1 VIERDRH
8 LLARAYREALR
19 AEWLFTAPN
28 PRVGALALAGGQVIG
43 YGHHAR
49 LGGPHAEETA
59 LRDAGAWDEERG
71 APLAGVVDEMIVTLE
86 PCSTRGSGKRRPAC
100 AELLRAAGV
109 RRILIGCED
118 PDPQQHGAS
127 LAAARAAG
135 VEVSLLPIAQETALA
150 AFRAA
155 LAQPERPFVLLKWA
169 ASLDGKIAAASGASR
184 WISGEESRAEVHAL
198 RSLSDAVLCGRG
210 TLLADDPELT
220 ARPYGTATAVQP
232 LRVLLDAPVD
242 LPAAARVLAAT
253 GPRLWV
259 HDPSSRAPR
268 SAPAADLTL
277 AVPRLAAGH
286 LDLASLLHALRRD
299 HGVRRLLVEGGAAVH
314 GSFLGQR
321 LADGVVRYEAPLL
334 LGGSRAACAGVGVL
348 EPSPTP
354 RLIHEERRDLG
365 PDLRRAF
372 LIAS

>member
-8 LLARAYREALR
+8 LLARAYQEALR

-28 PRVGALALAGGQVIG
+28 PRVGALALAGGHVIG

-49 LGGPHAEETA
+49 LGGPHAEEAA

-71 APLAGVVDEMIVTLE
+71 APLAGVVDEMVVTLA
-86 PCSTRGSGKRRPAC
+86 PCSAHGAGKRRPAC
-100 AELLRAAGV
+100 ADLLRAAGV
-109 RRILIGCED
+109 RRILVGCED
-118 PDPQQHGAS
+118 PDPRQHGAS
-127 LAAARAAG
+127 LIAARAAG
-135 VEVSLLPIAQETALA
+135 VEVSVLPFAQEPALA

-184 WISGEESRAEVHAL
+184 WISGAEARAEVHEL
-198 RSLSDAVLCGRG
+198 RALSDAVLCGRG

-220 ARPYGTATAVQP
+220 ARPDGAAAAAQP
-232 LRVLLDAPVD
+232 LRVLLDAPED
-242 LPAAARVLAAT
+242 LPAAARVLAAA
-253 GPRLWV
+253 GRRLWV
-259 HDPSSRAPR
+259 HGPGSRAPHN
-268 SAPAADLTL
+268 APAADRTL
-277 AVPRLAAGH
+277 AVPRLGTGL
-286 LDLASLLHALRRD
+286 LDLAPLLHALRRD

-314 GSFLGQR
+314 GSFLDQR
-321 LADGVVRYEAPLL
+321 LADGVVRYEAPVL
-334 LGGSRAACAGVGVL
+334 LGGSRAACAGDGVP
-348 EPSPTP
+348 EPSQAP